1 MGLLIDGVWHDRWYD
16 TGKTGGRFV
25 RQKSAFRNWVSPD
38 GAPGPSGEGG
48 FEAEPGRYHLYVS
61 LACPWAHRTLILR
74 RLKRLEEV
82 VSVSVVHWHM
92 GADGWA
98 FREGPGCTPDTVNGA
113 RYLHEVYTQAR
124 PDYSG
129 RVTVPV
135 LWDKARG
142 TIVNNESSEI
152 IRMFNA
158 AFDAWGEAAIDV
170 YPEALRPEIDALN
183 ERVYATVN
191 NGVYRAGFATGQQAY
206 EEAVAALF
214 ETLDMLEDRL
224 SRQRYLVGEGL
235 TEADWR
241 LFTTLVRFDPVY
253 VGHFKCNKRRLVDYP
268 NLWAYTRELYQ
279 VPGVAETVNLHHIKQ
294 HYYGSHESVN
304 PSGIVPAGPEID
316 LAAAHDRARLPGGSG
331 LRP

>member
-1 MGLLIDGVWHDRWYD
+1 MRMDGKNALV
-16 TGKTGGRFV
+16 TGGNSGIGRGIVHRFLREGARV
-25 RQKSAFRNWVSPD
+25 AFAGRD
-38 GAPGPSGEGG
+38 AAKGAAVEAEAAEGG
-48 FEAEPGRYHLYVS
+48 
-61 LACPWAHRTLILR
+61 
-74 RLKRLEEV
+74 
-82 VSVSVVHWHM
+82 
-92 GADGWA
+92 
-98 FREGPGCTPDTVNGA
+98 
-113 RYLHEVYTQAR
+113 
-124 PDYSG
+124 
-129 RVTVPV
+129 
-135 LWDKARG
+135 
-142 TIVNNESSEI
+142 
-152 IRMFNA
+152 
-158 AFDAWGEAAIDV
+158 GEAVFFAANLAE
-170 YPEALRPEIDALN
+170 EA
-183 ERVYATVN
+183 
-191 NGVYRAGFATGQQAY
+191 
-206 EEAVAALF
+206 AVAALF

-316 LAAAHDRARLPGGSG
+316 FAAAHGRERLPGGSG